1 MDIHSS
7 YNPSA
12 DAVKRKQ
19 PLDEKS
25 KIKLHNAL
33 KDFEAMLV
41 NYMLKSM
48 KSTVM
53 KSDEGGSG
61 FGENMFDGIFD
72 YELSRQMSRH
82 SNLGLSDVM
91 YKKITGEE
99 FNSNPIS
106 EIKDIIVPSNAGRL
120 TIDKKGTGQKSVN
133 PAQKNAKNNNDELA
147 SPEKKKSATVNPEGV
162 NPAIGRTDN
171 AKPTTPDTPVKVEP
185 KNVNTGNVTTVNSN
199 TGTATH
205 QKSKTQNI
213 GQIKETQPNAKQ
225 MHWNPKTMSS
235 IDARIQS
242 LEPIISK
249 AATYHG
255 IDTSLVK
262 AIIAAESGGNVSAQ
276 SSKNA
281 KGVMQIL
288 DATAADLGVEHV
300 WDPEENIFGG
310 TKYLKQMLERFQ
322 GNIKDTIASYNAGPS
337 AVERYN
343 GIPPYKETRAY
354 VQKVL
359 EYIRYFQEQEKKTS
373 EKH

>member
-1 MDIHSS
+1 MDILSS

-12 DAVKRKQ
+12 DAVQRKQ

-53 KSDEGGSG
+53 KSDEGDSG
-61 FGENMFDGIFD
+61 FGENMLDGIFD

-82 SNLGLSDVM
+82 SNLGLSEVM

-99 FNSNPIS
+99 FNSKPIS
-106 EIKDIIVPSNAGRL
+106 EIKDIIVTQKAGRIN
-120 TIDKKGTGQKSVN
+120 IDRKSTGWKNISPGQDDVKIISPELSNMEKSNSATMNPKGVSPAIVRTENVN
-133 PAQKNAKNNNDELA
+133 PGNIA
-147 SPEKKKSATVNPEGV
+147 
-162 NPAIGRTDN
+162 
-171 AKPTTPDTPVKVEP
+171 PVKVEP
-185 KNVNTGNVTTVNSN
+185 KNVNPGNVNNVKINTERVSPEKSN
-199 TGTATH
+199 
-205 QKSKTQNI
+205 TQNI
-213 GQIKETQPNAKQ
+213 GQHKEAQPDSKQ
-225 MHWNPKTMSS
+225 MHWNPKTISS
-235 IDARIQS
+235 IEARIQS
-242 LEPIISK
+242 LEPIINK

-262 AIIAAESGGNVSAQ
+262 AIIAAESGGNVRAQ

-288 DATAADLGVEHV
+288 DATATDLGVEHI

-343 GIPPYKETRAY
+343 GVPPYKETRAY

-359 EYIRYFQEQEKKTS
+359 EYIRHFQEQEKKNS
-373 EKH
+373 EIH